1 MTLPLVSIVTP
12 SLNSAAWITAT
23 IVSVLAQDYGRL
35 EYIVMDGGSTDD
47 THAIL
52 RRFAER
58 DNRLTWFAEPD
69 TGISQAVNRGW
80 ARSQGEIIA
89 WIGSDDLYRP
99 GAVAEAVFA
108 LQAQPTVTAVYGDCA
123 VIDAEGQWV
132 GHLHTGP
139 FDRGRLLGWNYLA
152 QPAVFMRRAA
162 VAQAGWLDESLRNVM
177 DHDLWIKL
185 AQQGAMAHVAS
196 MWAAVRVH
204 DGTVTNRQVRRAG
217 EETLRVVSRAV
228 NDPAL
233 ALDLQSQRARALAE
247 AYLRAGMCF
256 YAASDLPQ
264 ARIYLKQALRLAPGL
279 LADGRF
285 LRTALTAQLGTR
297 LIERLRRWR
306 PAPHRTGSDR
316 GV

>member
-1 MTLPLVSIVTP
+1 
-12 SLNSAAWITAT
+12 
-23 IVSVLAQDYGRL
+23 
-35 EYIVMDGGSTDD
+35 
-47 THAIL
+47 
-52 RRFAER
+52 
-58 DNRLTWFAEPD
+58 
-69 TGISQAVNRGW
+69 
-80 ARSQGEIIA
+80 
-89 WIGSDDLYRP
+89 
-99 GAVAEAVFA
+99 
-108 LQAQPTVTAVYGDCA
+108 
-123 VIDAEGQWV
+123 
-132 GHLHTGP
+132 
-139 FDRGRLLGWNYLA
+139 
-152 QPAVFMRRAA
+152 
-162 VAQAGWLDESLRNVM
+162 
-177 DHDLWIKL
+177 
-185 AQQGAMAHVAS
+185 
-196 MWAAVRVH
+196 
-204 DGTVTNRQVRRAG
+204 QVRRAG